1 MLSSTPTNIHKTTWY
16 TSNIK
21 RSELKEKKAF
31 EYLQTLFYF
40 SLNFLDSISH
50 RLRLF
55 ISQSDCSSGWRIFL
69 CPAKTKF
76 WLNFLL
82 IFKTCFD
89 FSDNRKVYKRILLKQ
104 NVFLV
109 FDKIVVGWREFP
121 YVFTVLHRMN
131 LCFEVSIQ
139 SLFLVY
145 LKVTAPYINKSLLQ
159 STCLK
164 SQYI

>member
-21 RSELKEKKAF
+21 RSELKEKKPF

-104 NVFLV
+104 NVFVV
-109 FDKIVVGWREFP
+109 FDRDSSRLAWISVRFHCFASNEFMLRSIDSKF
-121 YVFTVLHRMN
+121 VFGV
-131 LCFEVSIQ
+131 
-139 SLFLVY
+139 
-145 LKVTAPYINKSLLQ
+145 PKSYRTLYQ
-159 STCLK
+159 
-164 SQYI
+164 